1 MATQSPEYTSVDL
14 HETFAVVQPER
25 RLMGGAET
33 DELEAILRRADAD
46 ALKFV
51 VVDIV
56 KVDFMNSVAIGVLVK
71 AQVDFTRRRGEVLL
85 ARADRRLLVLFA
97 MLKCMV
103 RFRFFPTVEAAIAA
117 GEEL

>member
-1 MATQSPEYTSVDL
+1 MATHSSEYTSVDL

-33 DELEAILRRADAD
+33 DEFEAILRRANAD

-51 VVDIV
+51 VVDMV
-56 KVDFMNSVAIGVLVK
+56 KLDFMNSGAIGVLMR
-71 AQVDFTRRRGEVLL
+71 AQNDFTRRRGEVLL
-85 ARADRRLLVLFA
+85 ARVDRRLLDLFA
-97 MLKCMV
+97 MLKCAF